1 MESAT
6 YSEAR
11 VEYQKQMANKLV
23 LPLLEF
29 FRKIRADLWAES
41 QQSILSRFQK
51 KCAEIPK
58 WNQDVVAEETN
69 RLIEVSRCDYL
80 EELMTA
86 LFIAHTKVM
95 ASVRVNKKNKK
106 LTITVPK
113 LDHFLHRVFTEAAK
127 AFWKAPFLF
136 QEELPAVERQ
146 KNLLQAEAIIEESIY
161 AAVRD
166 MLPIKK
172 ILQEYISEPG
182 DEDVEDEVKPAA
194 PEEVPAPPSPPSP
207 PSPPAVVT
215 LPPSPPVVE
224 SPPAPPAPAPAPAQ
238 VICNVSIE
246 TSGNPQAGR
255 QQSVDNEAL
264 GSKDPIYC
272 PVDNEAPVP
281 EPSDYGEPAR
291 APGASKDYRYG
302 KQHLAL
308 ARSIYRRVRE
318 NPEADKLH
326 AGDPE
331 VWANELRIM
340 EEVDGVDHKT
350 QVAVL
355 SWVFLHPHWQR
366 TVQSPSGLRRQWSE
380 IVKQYAERN
389 KGYGKDIGAHVQ

>member
-224 SPPAPPAPAPAPAQ
+224 SPPAPPAPAPAPAPPAPAPPAPPAEDVKNIPVTSKEVTPIQ
-238 VICNVSIE
+238 KDEKVISSIKID
-246 TSGNPQAGR
+246 T
-255 QQSVDNEAL
+255 
-264 GSKDPIYC
+264 
-272 PVDNEAPVP
+272 
-281 EPSDYGEPAR
+281 EPAVQFSEMVSVFDESKPNVGEMKSIVNPLDR
-291 APGASKDYRYG
+291 VAASEEEEGEGEGDDELLHIGQEVGGMSSADAEDLENPGAG
-302 KQHLAL
+302 
-308 ARSIYRRVRE
+308 
-318 NPEADKLH
+318 
-326 AGDPE
+326 
-331 VWANELRIM
+331 
-340 EEVDGVDHKT
+340 
-350 QVAVL
+350 
-355 SWVFLHPHWQR
+355 
-366 TVQSPSGLRRQWSE
+366 E
-380 IVKQYAERN
+380 IDDFETLT
-389 KGYGKDIGAHVQ
+389 

>member
-58 WNQDVVAEETN
+58 WNQDMVAEETN

-127 AFWKAPFLF
+127 SFWKAPFLF
-136 QEELPAVERQ
+136 QEEIPAVERQ
-146 KNLLQAEAIIEESIY
+146 KNLLQAEAMIEEAIY

-182 DEDVEDEVKPAA
+182 DEDVEDEVKSS
-194 PEEVPAPPSPPSP
+194 PEEVPAPVSPPSP
-207 PSPPAVVT
+207 PSPSPPSPSPPSPPTVVT
-215 LPPSPPVVE
+215 LPPAPTPPAVEKPVVTEDVKNIPVTSKPVTPIEKDEKVISSIKIDTEPAVQFSEMVSVFDE
-224 SPPAPPAPAPAPAQ
+224 SKP
-238 VICNVSIE
+238 NVGEMKSIE
-246 TSGNPQAGR
+246 NPLDRVAAPEDEGEGESELIHIGQEVGGIDSADAEDL
-255 QQSVDNEAL
+255 DNP
-264 GSKDPIYC
+264 GT
-272 PVDNEAPVP
+272 
-281 EPSDYGEPAR
+281 GEI
-291 APGASKDYRYG
+291 DDFET
-302 KQHLAL
+302 LA
-308 ARSIYRRVRE
+308 
-318 NPEADKLH
+318 
-326 AGDPE
+326 
-331 VWANELRIM
+331 
-340 EEVDGVDHKT
+340 
-350 QVAVL
+350 
-355 SWVFLHPHWQR
+355 
-366 TVQSPSGLRRQWSE
+366 
-380 IVKQYAERN
+380 
-389 KGYGKDIGAHVQ
+389 